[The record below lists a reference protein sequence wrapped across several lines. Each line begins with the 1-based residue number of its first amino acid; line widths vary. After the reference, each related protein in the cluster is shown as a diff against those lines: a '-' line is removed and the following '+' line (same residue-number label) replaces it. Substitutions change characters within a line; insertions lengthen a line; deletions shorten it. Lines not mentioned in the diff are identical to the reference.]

1 MQEGLIAN
9 NIKRKRTICLKTKK
23 KYKVEYNTDKKEL
36 VRETSWIRAKKNGK
50 RKNGYF
56 GYTTTIRN

>member
-23 KYKVEYNTDKKEL
+23 KEKVEYNTDKKEL
-36 VRETSWIRAKKNGK
+36 VRETSWIRAKKMEK
-50 RKNGYF
+50 EKMD
-56 GYTTTIRN
+56 TSVTPQQ